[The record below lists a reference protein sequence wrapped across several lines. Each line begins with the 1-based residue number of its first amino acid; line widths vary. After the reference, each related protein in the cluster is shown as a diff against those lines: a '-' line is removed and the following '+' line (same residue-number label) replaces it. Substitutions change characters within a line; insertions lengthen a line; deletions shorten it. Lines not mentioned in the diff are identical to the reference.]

1 MSDYIKAARGSKRLH
16 DMAALPCIDL
26 HSEIR
31 YFGSISKCGDNADWD
46 WGMYEDENGEWVLAE
61 ADGAGC
67 IFNFTQHRYPTSE
80 VPTFRFYF
88 DNSPTP
94 QYELTPA
101 DFGKKPPFLSPL
113 ADIFEGPEDAGR
125 GPIWVVRSFVPM
137 EFCTH
142 CKVTSTV
149 KLEGCYKD
157 KGEGGW
163 GHVIMQLYDNADSL
177 SAFDA
182 SKDISSLAERYR
194 NPLCIEATHEN
205 RIELELAENQAQTA
219 LILNG
224 KDTLCCISA
233 AVQDF
238 LPELLAQLFICIEF
252 DGKQTVCAPFGTFF
266 GCEYGKAPARLDTAL
281 LTWDILSSTA
291 LFENRYPMPFFE
303 NCRITVENRSDNMVK
318 LQLTVKE
325 NRSLCYDKA
334 KTGIFTSS
342 EYYPVTQNIM
352 GKNSVIAEVSG
363 HGQMVY
369 GVVSGDDI
377 RCGCEGDVR
386 VFIDGLNSP
395 SVESDGTESWGSYG
409 WGFVVPPQC
418 NPFSAYNGLFDSND
432 FWSELRLTFTDCYP
446 FRSRLRFELEH
457 GCQND
462 GGGTHSGQI
471 FCYMLPE
478 CAEQNILEIT
488 PLSEYYISD
497 GSVSELTDRFENGIH
512 EQYNSFN
519 ICQGITKTVL
529 RVKLP
534 QENSGIVLK
543 RVCSQ
548 KHGYM
553 RAEISVN
560 GKRVAER
567 DWMYPDYNDIYCLL
581 EDTYTIPSS
590 YTRGQSE
597 VEITIVPTVGAWNEC
612 RYKIF
617 AVKGD

>member
-1 MSDYIKAARGSKRLH
+1 
-16 DMAALPCIDL
+16 
-26 HSEIR
+26 
-31 YFGSISKCGDNADWD
+31 
-46 WGMYEDENGEWVLAE
+46 MYQDENGEWVLAE

-88 DNSPTP
+88 DNSPIP
-94 QYELTPA
+94 QFELTPA
-101 DFGKKPPFLSPL
+101 DFGKKTPFLSPL
-113 ADIFEGPEDAGR
+113 ADIFIGPEDAGK

-149 KLEGCYKD
+149 KLEGCEKI

-177 SAFDA
+177 STFDA
-182 SKDISSLAERYR
+182 SKDISPLAEIYR
-194 NPLCIEATHEN
+194 DPLCIEATHEN
-205 RIELELAENQAQTA
+205 CIELELAANQAQTA

-238 LPELLAQLFICIEF
+238 LPELLSQLFIHIEF

-291 LFENRYPMPFFE
+291 FFENRYPMPFFE
-303 NCRITVENRSDNMVK
+303 NCRITVENRSDNAVK
-318 LQLTVKE
+318 LQFTVKE

-342 EYYPVTQNIM
+342 EYYPITPNTM

-386 VFIDGLNSP
+386 IFIDGLNSP

-471 FCYMLPE
+471 FCYMQPKSSEKLM
-478 CAEQNILEIT
+478 LEIT
-488 PLSEYYISD
+488 PENEYYITD
-497 GSVSELTDRFENGIH
+497 GKLCTVKDRFENGIH
-512 EQYNSFN
+512 ENYATFTQNTDMTYSRFS
-519 ICQGITKTVL
+519 IS
-529 RVKLP
+529 LP
-534 QENSGIVLK
+534 KMNMRIVLK
-543 RVCSQ
+543 RVSLQ
-548 KHGYM
+548 N
-553 RAEISVN
+553 N
-560 GKRVAER
+560 GRTEATVFINGNQVSER
-567 DWMYPDYNDIYCLL
+567 NWLYPDFNNDYRLL
-581 EDTYTIPSS
+581 EDSFTVPTH
-590 YTRGQSE
+590 YTRAQTQ
-597 VEITIVPTVGAWNEC
+597 ITIEIKPLDSNWNEC
-612 RYKIF
+612 RYRIF
-617 AVKGD
+617 ASED